1 MKGQKMANNL
11 VTKVV
16 ELVYQMDND
25 QLNQVMEA
33 VQLKRNHITKQNIRN
48 FLVGDIVSFEG
59 RRGQAAGKVVKI
71 NQKYVIV
78 KESGTDIKGRVPANM
93 LTKLGIGQEA

>member
-48 FLVGDIVSFEG
+48 FLVGNIVSFEG
-59 RRGQAAGKVVKI
+59 RRGQASGQVVKI

-78 KESGTDIKGRVPANM
+78 KESGTDIKWRVPANM
-93 LTKLGIGQEA
+93 LTKLGIGEEV